1 MLFITVQPD
10 GSIEE
15 VEVADG
21 QETYPILSGAVK
33 GYIEPVHYSADLEHY
48 HNEEYL
54 YAEGEV
60 FQQINLTVALLKPGA
75 IVYGPVIFT
84 GGVDDE
90 GETRGLSALH
100 ARRIKE
106 KAVNVRQNLDAY
118 RAQVADWPK
127 PEPVVTVTAW

>member
-15 VEVADG
+15 VEVEG
-21 QETYPILSGAVK
+21 ETYSVLSAAVK
-33 GYIEPVHYSADLEHY
+33 GWIEPVHYADDLEHY

-90 GETRGLSALH
+90 GETRGLNALR
-100 ARRIKE
+100 ALQIKE
-106 KAVNVRQNLDAY
+106 KAANVRQNLDAY
-118 RAQVADWPK
+118 RAQVAGWPK
-127 PEPVVTVTAW
+127 PEPSVSITAW